1 MRKDFLFM
9 KKNYFKLAL
18 LATAFATT
26 ALHAQVSRYTF
37 SQSQGTYTPLANPTV
52 VASVATAGNSLDT
65 ALFTQSLPFS
75 FNFNGQDYTS
85 VNIYTDG
92 FVTFGTPLA
101 TSSYHYHYKPLSANN
116 THNKE
121 IIAII
126 SDDLEGLNIAGK
138 QGEISYEVSGMAP
151 NRIYTI
157 QWKDFTRSQWSGYD
171 NNRFEMNFQLS
182 LHENGLIEK
191 KYNVT
196 AIGDP
201 DDRYFSV
208 GLRGSTAADFA
219 TRKAE
224 GSNANNW
231 TMTTQGTAKSDEI
244 YTKNTILPP
253 SGLTFTWTPATC
265 LPNFQYGVDSNMI
278 TQVIF
283 NTISNTSPFTSGTT
297 PVYEDFTSISTDV
310 NKGATYPISVKGPSS
325 TFPSDVV
332 AYIDFNQNGDF
343 SDAGESFYLGRIQPA
358 NPANAHTVTSNIMI
372 PASAM
377 TGATK
382 MRLVKNTNVNA
393 LSNPSAPNSITGPCD
408 TNLRAGQV
416 EEYTLNIVGTTP
428 PATSCSPV
436 ADFSFD
442 FESLTT
448 AQLFSTS
455 CWNGN
460 YTTFPTVSLT
470 NAAGSNGNIPLPDKA
485 MQIYKGMGIT
495 NDITLVTPEVT
506 TKNGTHHLKFD
517 IEVPLAGSPASIT
530 GTETIVIGTVT
541 DANDLASFQ
550 PVASFPVNAA
560 GSFSTPAITF
570 PAGHTRVA
578 MKFSFGPQPHKALII
593 DNVKWQDI
601 TLATKEINK
610 NDANFLVYPNPA
622 SDIVH
627 FQTDK
632 KIGKVEVYNAGGQ
645 LVLEGKE
652 NQLNIASLPK
662 GMYIVKA
669 TLANGEQ
676 VAKKLIKK

>member
-1 MRKDFLFM
+1 MQKDFLFM

-37 SQSQGTYTPLANPTV
+37 SQSQETYTPLANPTV
-52 VASVATAGNSLDT
+52 VASVATAGNSLDREV
-65 ALFTQSLPFS
+65 FTQQLPFTFS
-75 FNFNGQDYTS
+75 FNGNDYTS

-92 FVTFGTPLA
+92 FVSFGAPVNPRA
-101 TSSYHYHYKPLSANN
+101 ASYHFRPLSNN
-116 THNKE
+116 TPHE
-121 IIAII
+121 GLIAVITN
-126 SDDLEGLNIAGK
+126 DLEGLN
-138 QGEISYEVSGMAP
+138 VSGKEGQISVKESGTAP

-157 QWKDFTRSQWSGYD
+157 QWKNFTKVQYSGYSSKHYD
-171 NNRFEMNFQLS
+171 MNFQLN
-182 LHENGLIEK
+182 LHENGVIEK
-191 KYNVT
+191 KYNIST
-196 AIGDP
+196 FGTP
-201 DDRYFSV
+201 DDYYFGV
-208 GLRGSTAADFA
+208 GLRGATTNDFA
-219 TRKAE
+219 IRKAE
-224 GSNANNW
+224 DIDNPNNW
-231 TMTTQGTAKSDEI
+231 TETTTGTNKYDEI
-244 YTKNTILPP
+244 YTDPNTLPP

-265 LPNFQYGVDSNMI
+265 LPNFQYGVDGNMI

-310 NKGATYPISVKGPSS
+310 NKGATYPISVKGPSG

-622 SDIVH
+622 SDIVY